1 MSSLSYILILRKST
15 NMKQNVYRLYSDD
28 TEANKM
34 VCQSDVLMEI
44 VSIDLRG
51 AVGLSLELNID
62 R

>member
-1 MSSLSYILILRKST
+1 MSSLSYILVRRKLT

-28 TEANKM
+28 TEANKR
-34 VCQSDVLMEI
+34 VSQSNVLMEI